1 MSSDR
6 PVSKVQLSSEFDA
19 KIEENKAAELARTNT
34 YLMSQPLDV
43 DSLTVPVQLTPDALE
58 EQYAA
63 FYEDMRED
71 VQQIVGAGEA
81 DSLGTIA
88 DMQAV
93 TRQGNFMDTQ
103 KRAAAL
109 RNNSRSRRLV
119 HSAMRRR
126 SHGVD
131 GGFYDRRVVR
141 QITDNLQAAKDY
153 Q

>member
-1 MSSDR
+1 MSNDR
-6 PVSKVQLSSEFDA
+6 PVSKVQLASEFVN
-19 KIEENKAAELARTNT
+19 KIDQNKAAELARTNT
-34 YLMSQPLDV
+34 YLMSEPLNV

-58 EQYAA
+58 ELYAK
-63 FYEDMRED
+63 FYEEMRED

-103 KRAAAL
+103 KRATAL

>member
-1 MSSDR
+1 MSNDR
-6 PVSKVQLSSEFDA
+6 PVSKVQLSSEFVD
-19 KIEENKAAELARTNT
+19 KIDQNKAAELARTNT
-34 YLMSQPLDV
+34 YLMSEPLNV

-58 EQYAA
+58 ELYAK
-63 FYEDMRED
+63 FYEEMRED

-103 KRAAAL
+103 KRATAL